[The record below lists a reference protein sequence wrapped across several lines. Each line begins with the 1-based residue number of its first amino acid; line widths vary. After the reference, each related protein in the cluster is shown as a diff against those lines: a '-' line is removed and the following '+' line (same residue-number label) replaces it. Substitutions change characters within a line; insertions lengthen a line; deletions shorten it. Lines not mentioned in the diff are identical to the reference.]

1 MISGIAISMPGLK
14 GSSTDS
20 LWYALDGYTYGNRA
34 SEVPKP
40 TRFLTVDDAR
50 DDGDTVVAVAA
61 SEARDSRKLA
71 GQDAF
76 AQLSQTHKGKRQPG
90 GMVVNGYEYGDHE
103 ANVRN
108 EDVSDYSV
116 HQFLVADAARDRPT
130 SSSDDTNAA
139 AKLRRAR
146 AVASQDHFNSEFTPS
161 HEDDFAQVKVKSN
174 TSKRQMPGG
183 DFGDG
188 YEYGDR
194 EMNARNE
201 DSADYSVHQF
211 LVNDD
216 ARDGPVSTG
225 DDADAAAQVRRSR
238 ELASQ
243 DHFNSENTPAA
254 DDDFIQLKAKKQRK
268 SRRQMPGEDYGDG
281 YEYGDREMNNRNE
294 DSADYSVHQFLA
306 NDDARDGPVS
316 TGDDADAAAEVRR
329 SRELASQ
336 DHFNSENTPA
346 ADDD

>member
-1 MISGIAISMPGLK
+1 MARLLPVVIVALALADQGLAHRLLRRSRAGLK
-14 GSSTDS
+14 QM
-20 LWYALDGYTYGNRA
+20 
-34 SEVPKP
+34 K
-40 TRFLTVDDAR
+40 
-50 DDGDTVVAVAA
+50 
-61 SEARDSRKLA
+61 
-71 GQDAF
+71 
-76 AQLSQTHKGKRQPG
+76 
-90 GMVVNGYEYGDHE
+90 
-103 ANVRN
+103 
-108 EDVSDYSV
+108 
-116 HQFLVADAARDRPT
+116 
-130 SSSDDTNAA
+130 
-139 AKLRRAR
+139 
-146 AVASQDHFNSEFTPS
+146 
-161 HEDDFAQVKVKSN
+161 
-174 TSKRQMPGG
+174 QMPGDDDG
-183 DFGDG
+183 GDG

-211 LVNDD
+211 LATDD

-225 DDADAAAQVRRSR
+225 DDADAAAEVRRSR

-254 DDDFIQLKAKKQRK
+254 DDDFIQLASKHRSKRARK
-268 SRRQMPGEDYGDG
+268 QMPGDDDGGDG

-346 ADDD
+346 TDDDF